1 MNLQCWWLRELS
13 RITCIP
19 VAGCFSSDP
28 HPDVNEGK
36 INRKPLHGRIGK
48 YGFLQCFF
56 LSGNKISHLCRICQR
71 HPFPA
76 AWLIQVTPHRKIGP
90 KSFKACPSKTKALKP
105 NSPVDV
111 PSGYLTLP
119 WKTHP
124 FLIGKPSISM
134 GHLYHGFTTFLTGF
148 PLAKQRLCPCA
159 RCAGSPRHAK
169 PAGRTTRER
178 RPNKVWGF
186 HTYDVCM
193 FFF

>member
-1 MNLQCWWLRELS
+1 MASCS
-13 RITCIP
+13 
-19 VAGCFSSDP
+19 V
-28 HPDVNEGK
+28 
-36 INRKPLHGRIGK
+36 
-48 YGFLQCFF
+48 FF

-124 FLIGKPSISM
+124 FLLIGKPSISM
-134 GHLYHGFTTFLTGF
+134 GHLYMICQATALSLRKVRWVTSSRK
-148 PLAKQRLCPCA
+148 ACV
-159 RCAGSPRHAK
+159 
-169 PAGRTTRER
+169 GRTTRER

-186 HTYDVCM
+186 HYIHMMYVYYCYIVVIIIW
-193 FFF
+193 